1 MEKIELTIDNKKIEV
16 DKGTTVLKAARQ
28 AGIDIPTLCHMELH
42 SMNIENKPV
51 DAVFVWWKWKVAGTW
66 HPPVLRKL
74 RPEW

>member
-42 SMNIENKPV
+42 SMNIENKPGGCRI
-51 DAVFVWWKWKVAGTW
+51 WKI
-66 HPPVLRKL
+66 PPVRGSSG
-74 RPEW
+74 